1 MTDRRSEP
9 DTAFDWLAALP
20 EAVCVTDAQLD
31 GPGPRIRYVNAA
43 FERLVGCASDEV
55 AGRRLGGFLGGKAD
69 AAVSP
74 EMRAV
79 LRAGRTWRVR
89 AAIGHK
95 AGGTLDVA
103 WAISPVRDRAGTVTG
118 YVGTVTEMP
127 RADAAELRGDASLES
142 FENAPFGIYN
152 ITPDGRFTWVNPAMA
167 RIYGCA
173 DAAEFLATFANTDA
187 AFADP
192 GNPYLPA
199 YQHKASRDAF
209 RGEMAR
215 FGRVT
220 GFEALA
226 RRRDDTPFWS
236 QEDARAVYADDGTLL
251 GYEGFIQDI
260 SARKEAERQLR
271 ENAALLEM
279 AGRVARFG
287 GWAADL
293 GAGVVHWS
301 DVVADIHE
309 MPRGASPPI
318 DVTMAFIAESDRARI
333 RAAFDLCATE
343 GTPYDLEAEL
353 VTATGRRTWGRLAGE
368 AVRDEGGEIVC
379 VQGALQDISERKRV
393 ETELRRARDQARA
406 ADASKTQF
414 LANISH
420 ELRTPLNAILGFSD
434 LIRNATQPVSEVE
447 RHSEYADHIFESGS
461 HLLELVND
469 LLDMARID
477 QGAYTLREEPV
488 GLTEVVEASLKLV
501 RHMARQKAI
510 ELTTDLPAGL
520 PGIYADARAL
530 RQVVL
535 NLLTNAIKFT
545 PEGGRVSVIARNEA
559 DELRLDVADTGVGI
573 PPGDIERVLRPFE
586 RVEKHLS
593 HDRRGGTGLGLG
605 ISRSLVEMHD
615 GELTLRS
622 TPDVGTVAR
631 IHLPKARLVP

>member
-31 GPGPRIRYVNAA
+31 GPGPRIRYVNPA
-43 FERLVGCASDEV
+43 FERLFGDAADEV
-55 AGRRLGGFLGGKAD
+55 AGRRLRGFLGGEAD

-79 LRAGRTWRVR
+79 LRAGRTWRVC

-95 AGGTLDVA
+95 DGGILDVA
-103 WAISPVRDRAGTVTG
+103 WAISPVCDRAGTITG
-118 YVGTVTEMP
+118 YVGTVTEAP
-127 RADAAELRGDASLES
+127 RPAAPEPRGDASLES

-152 ITPDGRFTWVNPAMA
+152 TTPDGRFTWVNPAMA
-167 RIYGCA
+167 HIYGCA
-173 DAAEFLATFANTDA
+173 DPAEFLSTFANTDV

-199 YQHKASRDAF
+199 YKHKASREAF
-209 RGEMAR
+209 LAEMASS
-215 FGRVT
+215 GRVS

-226 RRRDDTPFWS
+226 RRKDDTAFWS
-236 QEDARAVYADDGTLL
+236 QEDARAVHADNGTLV

-260 SARKEAERQLR
+260 TARKEAERQLR

-301 DVVADIHE
+301 DVVADIHG
-309 MPRGASPPI
+309 MPRGSSPPI

-353 VTATGRRTWGRLAGE
+353 VTATGRRTWVRLAGE

-434 LIRNATQPVSEVE
+434 LIRNATQPVGEAE

-477 QGAYTLREEPV
+477 QGAYTLCEEPV
-488 GLTEVVEASLKLV
+488 GLPEVVEASLKLV
-501 RHMARQKAI
+501 QHMARQKAI

-559 DELRLDVADTGVGI
+559 HELRLDVADTGVGI
-573 PPGDIERVLRPFE
+573 PSRDIERVLRPFE

-631 IHLPKARLVP
+631 VHLPKARLIP

>member
-1 MTDRRSEP
+1 MTDRQSES
-9 DTAFDWLAALP
+9 DTPADWLAALP
-20 EAVCVTDAQLD
+20 GAVCVTDAQLD
-31 GPGPRIRYVNAA
+31 PPGPRIRYVNAA
-43 FERLVGCASDEV
+43 FERLLGYAAGEVVGE
-55 AGRRLGGFLGGKAD
+55 RLGRLLGQETD
-69 AAVSP
+69 AAP
-74 EMRAV
+74 FRDMCDT
-79 LRAGRTWRVR
+79 LRAGRTWHVR
-89 AAIGHK
+89 TAN
-95 AGGTLDVA
+95 AGKGGRALDVA
-103 WAISPVRDRAGTVTG
+103 WAISPVCDPAGAMTG
-118 YVGTVTEMP
+118 YVAVVEEVPRPAP
-127 RADAAELRGDASLES
+127 RAPWAAATLES
-142 FENAPFGIYN
+142 FENAPFGIYHT
-152 ITPDGRFTWVNPAMA
+152 TPSGRFTWVNPAMA

-173 DAAEFLATFANTDA
+173 DPAEFRATFANTDA

-192 GNPYLPA
+192 GNPYMPA
-199 YQHKASRDAF
+199 YKDKATREAF
-209 RGEMAR
+209 LAEMAR
-215 FGRVT
+215 SGRVR

-226 RRRDDTPFWS
+226 RRKDDTLFWS

-260 SARKEAERQLR
+260 TARKEAERQLR

-309 MPRGASPPI
+309 MPRGSSPPI

-333 RAAFDLCATE
+333 RRAFDICATE

-353 VTATGRRTWGRLAGE
+353 VTARGKCIWVRLVGE
-368 AVRDEGGEIVC
+368 AVRDESGKIVR

-406 ADASKTQF
+406 ADASKTHF

-434 LIRNATQPVSEVE
+434 LIRNTRDPAAEAE
-447 RHSEYADHIFESGS
+447 RHGEYADYIFDSGS

-488 GLTEVVEASLKLV
+488 VLREVVEASLKLV

-510 ELTTDLPAGL
+510 ELVTDIPEDLPSV
-520 PGIYADARAL
+520 YADARAL
-530 RQVVL
+530 RQVML

-545 PEGGRVSVIARNEA
+545 PDAGRVTVAARHEA
-559 DELRLDVADTGVGI
+559 HELRLDVADTGVGI
-573 PPGDIERVLRPFE
+573 PPDDIERVLRPFE
-586 RVEKHLS
+586 RVETHLS
-593 HDRRGGTGLGLG
+593 HDRQSGTGLGLG
-605 ISRSLVEMHD
+605 ISRSLIEMHD
-615 GELTLRS
+615 GELSLSS

-631 IHLPKARLVP
+631 VHLPETRLME